1 MSSEREGMTMD
12 GMDGETMRRNLALLG
27 VTVPPERAAAMARDL
42 AALAARLAAAAPA
55 LDDAPDDFR
64 RELLR

>member
-1 MSSEREGMTMD
+1 MAAEQEGMTME
-12 GMDGETMRRNLALLG
+12 GTDGETMRRNLALLG

-42 AALAARLAAAAPA
+42 AALAARLAAATPA
-55 LDDAPDDFR
+55 FDDAPDDFR